1 MESDRGSPSMTDK
14 PFLLKMVP
22 LSEFGGASAGSCGNS
37 LPRRLFIKRTGGA
50 TVAVMVSGS
59 LLEKAKAGP
68 EDGGGGGSLS
78 SRIETRHRMKC
89 VYEPEH
95 TDGSITWLEKTT
107 YSGAGSE
114 KWTTLKTTGPSKNTV
129 ATSQMTKVEGH
140 VLSSILSSGSGS
152 SDPFWAR
159 TVLKMPDGPYYGGQW
174 LKEDEDA
181 PNFEQEKSDPGEPLN
196 DPKVNL
202 EIKAFSAAMTFSHS
216 GYFIDLVS
224 VTQTGGAALNKT
236 FKTTNGTEQ
245 SNQAGAEGQL
255 GTAPPGELEG
265 SLTKDGISAKIKG
278 GILPFTM
285 DGKYQAGG
293 ESNRTEEFEKVTD
306 NNNTS
311 TWQTTENLSSS
322 CSGNVFAGWCIYHET
337 QKKRVNLQDGQIVS
351 EQIIQDWTMVD
362 QLGTIPEE

>member
-1 MESDRGSPSMTDK
+1 MIDK

-22 LSEFGGASAGSCGNS
+22 LSEFGGTSTGSSGNS
-37 LPRRLFIKRTGGA
+37 IPRRLFIKRTGGA
-50 TVAVMVSGS
+50 TVAMAVSLS
-59 LLEKAKAGP
+59 LLEKAKATPNAGA
-68 EDGGGGGSLS
+68 GGGSLS

-89 VYEPEH
+89 VYEPDH
-95 TDGSITWLEKTT
+95 TDGSITWLEKAT
-107 YSGAGSE
+107 SAGAGSG
-114 KWTTLKTTGPSKNTV
+114 KWTTLKSTGPSKNAV
-129 ATSQMTKVEGH
+129 ATGQMTRVEGH
-140 VLSSILSSGSGS
+140 VLSSILASGSGS
-152 SDPFWAR
+152 SETVWAKA
-159 TVLKMPDGPYYGGQW
+159 VLKMPDGSYYGGQW
-174 LKEDEDA
+174 LKEGEDP
-181 PNFEQEKSDPGEPLN
+181 PNFEQEKSGSGEQLN

-224 VTQTGGAALNKT
+224 VSETGGAALNKT
-236 FKTTNGTEQ
+236 YKSTNGTEQ
-245 SNQAGAEGQL
+245 STQQGAEGQL

-293 ESNRTEEFEKVTD
+293 ESNRTEEYEKVTGD
-306 NNNTS
+306 NNTS
-311 TWQTTENLSSS
+311 SWQRTENVSST

-351 EQIIQDWTMVD
+351 EETIEDWTKVD
-362 QLGTIPEE
+362 QLGTIPQE